1 MGERG
6 VSGERGVRYIENQF
20 CIIDEQFYVMDDVL
34 PPLLGAAK
42 HG

>member
-1 MGERG
+1 MIIPGKLTTKG
-6 VSGERGVRYIENQF
+6 GLYIALMTKGKNH
-20 CIIDEQFYVMDDVL
+20 VL